1 MRFDDKS
8 VVITGGV
15 GGIGHALVDLFASEG
30 AKVLF
35 SDRSE
40 EDCND
45 LSEAMKRKGLDT
57 HYMAGDLRRKTYCEA
72 LIAEAVLTFG
82 GIDILVNNA
91 GIIPRGNILETT
103 DDMWFSAL
111 DVNLNAVFF
120 LCRAAIPYMQEAGG
134 GAIVNTSST
143 WGIYPGP
150 DHVAYCTSKAA
161 LAALTKSLGR
171 DHAPDGIR
179 VNAVCPN
186 EVNTPMLRSGYTTR
200 GIDPENAIEE
210 LGKTV
215 PLGRI
220 AEPGEIADVISWW
233 RNADRYQ
240 PNCPRQAGSR
250 RIWRSRIVS
259 PPSPRPRSRNSAASI
274 SWLTTPD
281 SCSNNRSTIC
291 NSMTGTEC
299 SRSI

>member
-1 MRFDDKS
+1 MRFDDKK
-8 VVITGGV
+8 VVVTGGC
-15 GGIGHALVDLFASEG
+15 GGIGMALVELFAREG

-40 EDCND
+40 EDCAD
-45 LSEAMKRKGLDT
+45 LSESLRNKNLET
-57 HYMAGDLRRKTYCEA
+57 IYLAGDLRQKNYCQA
-72 LIAEAVLTFG
+72 LIAHAAADLG
-82 GIDILVNNA
+82 GIDILINNA

-111 DVNLNAVFF
+111 DVNLTAVFF
-120 LCRAAIPYMQEAGG
+120 LCRAAIPHMQQSGG

-161 LAALTKSLGR
+161 LAALTKNLGR

-186 EVNTPMLRSGYTTR
+186 EVNTPMLRSGLSQR
-200 GIDPENAIEE
+200 GIDPNAAIEE

-215 PLGRI
+215 PLGHI
-220 AEPGEIADVISWW
+220 AEPEEIADVIAFLASHE
-233 RNADRYQ
+233 ARYV
-240 PNCPRQAGSR
+240 CGETVE
-250 RIWRSRIVS
+250 VS
-259 PPSPRPRSRNSAASI
+259 GAKPVY
-274 SWLTTPD
+274 
-281 SCSNNRSTIC
+281 
-291 NSMTGTEC
+291 G
-299 SRSI
+299 